1 MFYPIYDID
10 MTKPLPPFSV
20 SDEDTGVAVLLRK
33 DGKPKDFLMV
43 ALPDNRELKLKQL
56 TQKIGEIAKLNS
68 SEESRK
74 DDQRSLLE
82 PLQFPSLTIVI
93 STRDR
98 PHYLARCLD
107 SLMKMMAHSHS
118 VNSFIEFLVIDN
130 APSDNRT
137 REVVSSFSEVRY
149 VCEPM
154 PGVNSARNRA
164 LNEARGQLLAYLDDD
179 VVVDLGWLSG
189 LVDAWSENPTAAAFT
204 GQVLPYELVSNAQV
218 IFEKR
223 GGFRQGFK
231 KICYSQK
238 LEGQSWS
245 PLKSWTFGVSANMA
259 IQKDILQ
266 KLGGFDE
273 VLGPGTLPGG
283 GDDLDIFYRVIRAG
297 YSLQYAPDYLVFH
310 QHRRQKKDLRT
321 QYWTWGMGLMTF
333 LGKSYRTDPTYRIK
347 IIKIMMWW
355 FAKQLWQW
363 PKSILGR
370 HALPPT
376 MILAELWG
384 GIQGILGGYSR
395 SKRKI
400 KKIQAQLI
408 LSTNKNS

>member
-10 MTKPLPPFSV
+10 MTKPLPAISV

-43 ALPDNRELKLKQL
+43 ALPDNRERKLKQL
-56 TQKIGEIAKLNS
+56 TQRIDEIAKLNS

-74 DDQRSLLE
+74 DDQRSPLE

-107 SLMKMMAHSHS
+107 SIRKMMTQSHS
-118 VNSFIEFLVIDN
+118 INSFIEILIIDN

-137 REVVSSFSEVRY
+137 RDVVSSFSEVRY

-164 LNEARGQLLAYLDDD
+164 LKEARGQLLAYLDDD
-179 VVVDLGWLSG
+179 VVVDPMWLSG
-189 LVDAWSENPTAAAFT
+189 LVEAWSENPTAAAFT

-231 KICYSQK
+231 KKCYSQK
-238 LEGQSWS
+238 LEGHSWS
-245 PLKSWTFGVSANMA
+245 PLKTWTFGVSANMA

-266 KLGGFDE
+266 KLGGFDT
-273 VLGPGTLPGG
+273 VLGPGTLPEG

-297 YSLQYAPDYLVFH
+297 YSLQYSPDYLVFH
-310 QHRRQKKDLRT
+310 QHRRQKKDLRH

-347 IIKIMMWW
+347 IIKIMVWW

-363 PKSILGR
+363 PKSIVGR

-395 SKRKI
+395 SKRRVEKI
-400 KKIQAQLI
+400 HAQLL
-408 LSTNKNS
+408 LSTDKK